1 MATTFQELQTK
12 HDEVAKLV
20 EGDPVQSGQ
29 VGRVKRNMEVFTELE
44 KIKQAAGADKEKY
57 MKDVVAEA
65 KTLVEA
71 NKDALLKL
79 SELRKDSVA
88 NASEIAKLFSDNK
101 DLIKARAYLVLGVG
115 LSSVKPD
122 SEEAKFFA
130 QFLVD
135 GKDADFSTNSLIEKV
150 KLSAADAQKTA
161 DQLHEDCLNAA
172 ADEIS
177 RVLEYLKSVK
187 DKASKVNDEEIKDS
201 GRKLQASDKIIADT
215 FGVEIDEKGAVTK
228 IVDAE
233 KAKLLSSKAL
243 GDIQLGDIL
252 VDITEEREKG
262 ASSARTAL
270 GSDKEKFAGLLK
282 ALSGFYRATVE
293 VKRVTP
299 TSSGSEAKSAYVLVD
314 LVTKTNVTTAK
325 VNEPKAPQCALFGFE
340 QTKNQARRES
350 GADVH
355 IGVKIGKVTKGSAL
369 EKAGVVDGD
378 IITHFNGEEVKTRTE
393 LFKALEA
400 TEVNKD
406 YTCEFISGSS
416 DKAFRAVINSKASRD
431 KTLGLGITF
440 EQHATWNGH
449 EFNAVHL
456 VSVPEGSAGWQIGL
470 KSDMVISSID
480 GKVVKS
486 HSTFSSLLSEALKSG
501 KPFTIGLMEKY
512 GDVSEISVN
521 PEGVNFYG
529 FIDEDKSA
537 K

>member
-79 SELRKDSVA
+79 SDLRKDSVA

-187 DKASKVNDEEIKDS
+187 DRASKAKEAEATGKGATSNEPGKENTGNTKPAEVNQALFEKAFGVNIDKSGRITKVVDADLASKRLGGPVHEEDQISRIWVIAEKYSSNRGSEDAIDAAGFESILRSTKGLSEIGLVVRAGGVERRLFTTPGDLTEAMEGSSSNPSAGPQQEELSDLAKMVKSDTTPSFTDRVGAERANLRRTFLDQFYALCPTPKPATIFDAVVAFEKEMKASYESNEKVSREVEQR
-201 GRKLQASDKIIADT
+201 RKRQ
-215 FGVEIDEKGAVTK
+215 GE
-228 IVDAE
+228 
-233 KAKLLSSKAL
+233 LL
-243 GDIQLGDIL
+243 
-252 VDITEEREKG
+252 
-262 ASSARTAL
+262 
-270 GSDKEKFAGLLK
+270 
-282 ALSGFYRATVE
+282 
-293 VKRVTP
+293 
-299 TSSGSEAKSAYVLVD
+299 
-314 LVTKTNVTTAK
+314 
-325 VNEPKAPQCALFGFE
+325 
-340 QTKNQARRES
+340 
-350 GADVH
+350 
-355 IGVKIGKVTKGSAL
+355 
-369 EKAGVVDGD
+369 
-378 IITHFNGEEVKTRTE
+378 GE
-393 LFKALEA
+393 
-400 TEVNKD
+400 
-406 YTCEFISGSS
+406 Y
-416 DKAFRAVINSKASRD
+416 
-431 KTLGLGITF
+431 
-440 EQHATWNGH
+440 
-449 EFNAVHL
+449 
-456 VSVPEGSAGWQIGL
+456 
-470 KSDMVISSID
+470 
-480 GKVVKS
+480 
-486 HSTFSSLLSEALKSG
+486 EALYNEHKAA
-501 KPFTIGLMEKY
+501 TIRANGR
-512 GDVSEISVN
+512 
-521 PEGVNFYG
+521 F
-529 FIDEDKSA
+529 
-537 K
+537 